1 MNIIILILLGFLI
14 AAIMVILGVY
24 YFAFTFFQSIFNSS
38 RNIFIT
44 LFIMVGTFL
53 FLVGVVSFNNS
64 IDRLGTISLIGS
76 AVLFSLSVLLNFIFR
91 PKSTNIKQ
99 RYPVNTS
106 RLSTGRKI

>member
-1 MNIIILILLGFLI
+1 MNIIILILLGCLI
-14 AAIMVILGVY
+14 AAIMAILGVY

-44 LFIMVGTFL
+44 IFIMVGTLL
-53 FLVGVVSFNNS
+53 FLISVVSFSNS
-64 IDRLGTISLIGS
+64 IGTLGPISLIGS
-76 AVLFSLSVLLNFIFR
+76 AVLFSLSILLNFIFR

-106 RLSTGRKI
+106 RLSTGRKV

>member
-14 AAIMVILGVY
+14 AAIIAILGVY

-53 FLVGVVSFNNS
+53 FLVGVVSFSNS
-64 IDRLGTISLIGS
+64 IGTLGPISLGGS
-76 AVLFSLSVLLNFIFR
+76 AIFFSLSILLNFIFR